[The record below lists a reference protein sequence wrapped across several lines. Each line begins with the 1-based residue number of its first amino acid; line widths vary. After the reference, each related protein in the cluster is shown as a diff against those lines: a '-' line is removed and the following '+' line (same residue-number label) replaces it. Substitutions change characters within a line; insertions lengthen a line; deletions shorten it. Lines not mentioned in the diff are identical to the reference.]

1 MQAQA
6 LEGRWMRKFLLKP
19 APRTCSGE
27 LNLTRT
33 YLRLALGEYLA
44 PSTVSPIVSYVPGLL
59 LPRNLSLHPTW
70 PVRATEALRNEAV
83 RLRER

>member
-6 LEGRWMRKFLLKP
+6 LEGRWMRQFLLKP
-19 APRTCSGE
+19 VPRTCSGE

-44 PSTVSPIVSYVPGLL
+44 PSYGVTNGLICTHYTV
-59 LPRNLSLHPTW
+59 HCQ
-70 PVRATEALRNEAV
+70 
-83 RLRER
+83 